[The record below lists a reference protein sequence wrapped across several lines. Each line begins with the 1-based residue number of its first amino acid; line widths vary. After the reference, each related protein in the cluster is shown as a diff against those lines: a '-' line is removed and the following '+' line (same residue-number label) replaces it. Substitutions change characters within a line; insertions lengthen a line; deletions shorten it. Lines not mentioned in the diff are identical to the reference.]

1 LADVRKAGLRE
12 SLLSAAALKVLLPAY
27 FRNPFRTRSVSRKG
41 NGMTAPAPLP
51 EEPGPLD
58 SNDVR
63 AWRTYADSLRARLQE
78 EIAKYENA
86 LQINDSIV
94 QTLNGEREMRMESE
108 SRAAA
113 LQKDIERAASLLGVP
128 DSRSKYLAGKVDVC
142 LTRMQREIDTEREA
156 RAALQKE
163 LEAVRKDVENMDWFE
178 EDVTRLDEV
187 WEVMHQFN
195 SVREAIDAVRAAL
208 SKESK

>member
-1 LADVRKAGLRE
+1 
-12 SLLSAAALKVLLPAY
+12 
-27 FRNPFRTRSVSRKG
+27 
-41 NGMTAPAPLP
+41 MTAPAPLP

-113 LQKDIERAASLLGVP
+113 LQK
-128 DSRSKYLAGKVDVC
+128 
-142 LTRMQREIDTEREA
+142 
-156 RAALQKE
+156 E

>member
-1 LADVRKAGLRE
+1 METMIRSEEISLVRIKHHIDRLQEIEQRRGDGVERLRDDRWRIAVLADVRKAGLRE

-113 LQKDIERAASLLGVP
+113 LQK
-128 DSRSKYLAGKVDVC
+128 
-142 LTRMQREIDTEREA
+142 
-156 RAALQKE
+156 E